1 MKGLKGLKVIVV
13 LAGIVGLI
21 LPQMSWAEE
30 EEKEVI
36 KLGEIVVTATKTE
49 RGIEDVPASVEVVTK
64 DDIKKLNVKTTQD
77 AVKSLC
83 GVSTKGS
90 KGIAELY
97 PSISIRGM
105 KSGKGVLILVDG
117 KEVPAYQWPRV
128 PVESIERI
136 EVVKG
141 ASSSLYGN
149 NAMGGIVN
157 IITKKPEEGI
167 TAVPRI
173 GYETNNTRI
182 YELYLSG
189 KKNRIGFT
197 FNLQRRD
204 TDGYVSQIK
213 TKTAKE
219 VDTSTAT
226 QVTGPQKT
234 YDKYGNAK
242 YEYGNPGDNWFRDE
256 NYGLNL
262 SFDITDTQN
271 LTLGLTYSDYE
282 YGYGDAQTLLHYEDG
297 KPCYGTV
304 DGETVRF
311 EEGGKIYEFKIYNKN
326 FWASFGGNPSHSVR
340 LDYDYRIT
348 DDFRLKSYL
357 NYIKSEGWYNDPA
370 GKTSESPKNKYQF
383 ELQTDIGFVLGIE
396 QVMTSGVFYEKSD
409 QKSEKWYLAD
419 WQSRESKTE
428 LNQLSTGDVEKM
440 AVFLQDELRLGD
452 YVILLPGVRYDWWE
466 FSGDSKFRA
475 GKGKPLQYD
484 KYDERKEDQVSP
496 KLSVLFKPIDILS
509 FRGSIGQGFNA
520 PDIGALVNTWAYGGK
535 LYIANPNLEPERN
548 TYYEIGADFKLFDRI
563 QIKGT
568 YFNNQLEDMIYNN
581 DYSDQEIAAYNA
593 LHGTSYTAINIKDNI
608 GEGELVGYET
618 EVRVDIIDGLSTFA
632 NYTYTKSEIKEHK
645 TNPEIVGNKIP
656 YVPEDKAS
664 FGIDYALENFAAT
677 VRGNYTGDCF
687 TTDSNTDTKDDVYGG
702 YDSYTTWDAKISYK
716 FPEFYNLLV
725 SLTVDNIFD
734 EEYYEYYINA
744 GRIIGCQ
751 MEMEF

>member
-1 MKGLKGLKVIVV
+1 MKGLKGLKIIVV
-13 LAGIVGLI
+13 LAGILGLI
-21 LPQMSWAEE
+21 LPQASLAQE

-36 KLGEIVVTATKTE
+36 KLGQIVVTATKTE

-105 KSGKGVLILVDG
+105 KSGKGVSILVDG

-167 TAVPRI
+167 TAIPKI
-173 GYETNNTRI
+173 GYETNNTKI
-182 YELYLSG
+182 YELFLSG
-189 KKNRIGFT
+189 KKNRLGFT

-219 VDTSTAT
+219 VATSTAT
-226 QVTGPQKT
+226 KVTGAQKT
-234 YDKYGNAK
+234 YDKYGKTK
-242 YEYGNPGDNWFRDE
+242 YEFGNPGDNWFRDE

-271 LTLGLTYSDYE
+271 LTLGLTYSEYE
-282 YGYGDAQTLLHYEDG
+282 YGYEDAQTLLRKDG
-297 KPCYGTV
+297 KPYYGTV
-304 DGETVRF
+304 DGETVQF
-311 EEGGKIYEFKIYNKN
+311 EEGGKIYEFKVKN
-326 FWASFGGNPSHSVR
+326 RDFWASFGGNPSKSIR

-357 NYIKSEGWYNDPA
+357 NYINSESWYNDPY
-370 GKTSESPKNKYQF
+370 GKTSESPENKYQF
-383 ELQTDIGFVLGIE
+383 ELQTDIGFDLGIE
-396 QVMTSGVFYEKSD
+396 QVLTSGIFYEKSD
-409 QKSEKWYLAD
+409 KESEKWYLAD
-419 WQSRESKTE
+419 WRSRESKTGLE
-428 LNQLSTGDVEKM
+428 RLSTGDVEKM

-452 YVILLPGVRYDWWE
+452 YVTLLPGVRYDRWE
-466 FSGDSKFRA
+466 FSGDSKFRTSES
-475 GKGKPLQYD
+475 KPFQYD
-484 KYDERKEDQVSP
+484 KYDERNEDQISP
-496 KLSVLFKPIDILS
+496 KLSILFKPIEALS
-509 FRGSIGQGFNA
+509 FRGSIGKGFNA
-520 PDIGALVNTWAYGGK
+520 PDIGALVNTWAYGSK

-548 TYYEIGADFKLFDRI
+548 TYYEVGADFKLFDRI

-568 YFNNQLEDMIYNN
+568 YFNNQLEDMIYYN
-581 DYSDQEIAAYNA
+581 DYTDDEITAYNT
-593 LHGTSYTAINIKDNI
+593 LHGTSYRAINIKDNL
-608 GEGELVGYET
+608 GEGELAGYEA
-618 EVRVDIIDGLSTFA
+618 EVRVDIIEGLSTFA
-632 NYTYTKSEIKEHK
+632 NYTYTKSEVKEHK
-645 TNPEIVGNKIP
+645 TNLEIVGNKIP
-656 YVPEDKAS
+656 NVPEDKAS
-664 FGIDYALENFAAT
+664 FGIDYVLENLTAT

-687 TTDSNTDTKDDVYGG
+687 TTDSNTDKKDDVYGG

-716 FPEFYNLLV
+716 FPEFNNLLV
-725 SLTVDNIFD
+725 SFTVDNILD